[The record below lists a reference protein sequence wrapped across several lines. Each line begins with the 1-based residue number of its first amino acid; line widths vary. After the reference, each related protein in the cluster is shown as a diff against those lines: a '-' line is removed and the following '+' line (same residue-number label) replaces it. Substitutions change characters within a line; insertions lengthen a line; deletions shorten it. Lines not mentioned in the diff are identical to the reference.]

1 MLIIFVMVQMKRF
14 SDHKKSYSS
23 VDLFKSFQ
31 SLAFEEMGPIKT
43 GCPYWR

>member
-1 MLIIFVMVQMKRF
+1 MLIIIVVVQMKRC
-14 SDHKKSYSS
+14 SDHKKLYSS